1 MNKDCISIRGVGKL
15 FGNRKV
21 LNNINLTISKGEI
34 FGLLGPSGAGKTT
47 LIKVITAQLDANE
60 GEIFVQGVDTRNFD
74 KKMYS
79 NFGMV
84 LDNTGL
90 YNRMSCYDNLLIFAD
105 LYNIN
110 KTRISEI
117 LEKVGLNEAKKTPV
131 DKLSKGMRQ
140 RLTIARALLHNPSIL
155 FLDEPTTGLD
165 PSNAKA
171 IRRLILN
178 ERDNGKTIFITTH
191 NMIEATE
198 LCNNVALLN
207 RGHIVEYGV
216 PDEICRKHDT
226 KNIINILTKDD
237 EMLSF
242 ENNLQNASRIAELF
256 RNGMISS
263 IHSTEPTLETVFMDL
278 TGRTFENE

>member
-1 MNKDCISIRGVGKL
+1 MNTDCISIREVGKF
-15 FGNRKV
+15 FGDRKV
-21 LNNINLTISKGEI
+21 LSDINLTISEGEI

-47 LIKVITAQLDANE
+47 LIKIITAQLDANE
-60 GEIFVQGVDTRNFD
+60 GEVFVQGVDTRDFE

-105 LYNIN
+105 LYKIN
-110 KTRISEI
+110 KKRITEV
-117 LEKVGLNEAKKTPV
+117 LEKVGLIDARKTSV

-140 RLTIARALLHNPSIL
+140 RLTIARAILHNPSIL

-165 PSNAKA
+165 PSTAKA

-178 ERDNGKTIFITTH
+178 ERDNGKTIFLTTH
-191 NMIEATE
+191 NMMEAAE
-198 LCNNVALLN
+198 LCTNVALLN
-207 RGHIVEYGV
+207 DGHIVEYGV
-216 PDEICRKHDT
+216 PDQICRKHNT
-226 KNIINILTKDD
+226 KNMINILTKDD
-237 EMLSF
+237 KMLSL
-242 ENNLQNASRIAELF
+242 ENNVQNADRIAELL
-256 RNGMISS
+256 RNEMVSS

-278 TGRTFENE
+278 TGRKFENE